1 MIRCCLCASW
11 FHEECVGIQCD
22 ADRGGVWPC
31 PECRQNGTRVK
42 TLIGTIEGLVSAV
55 RVIGEQLATSER
67 ERRDERIRTEE
78 RAMALRKEVVTLKEQ
93 VATLTWR
100 TFRQPGQPSSLLIGS
115 SLVRNVS
122 RDKLVDTDVIC
133 LPGGKLADVKRK
145 LEQQPSGFDT
155 ITVLAGGNDCDTSPP
170 PSAEAVVE
178 AYSAVIDTALVKA
191 RTVIVS
197 SVCPRL
203 TTHKTTNTIDAVN
216 ADLVHLCDEKSVT
229 FIDNTP
235 LFTLSDGSVN
245 DGYLQRDGVHLTTT
259 AINRVAKN
267 LALKIIC
274 AEDGACGQ
282 ARPPPPPTT
291 RRSDKRDISNHKDDD
306 DIVRRPQPR
315 RPNRVAKNQAQKIIC
330 TEDGAC
336 GQARPLPPPT
346 TRRSDK
352 RDISNHTYDDDIA
365 RRPQS
370 RRSRH
375 ADNDENGW
383 QTVRRQPPRRGPTYC
398 HFCGEGG
405 HVKDNCRHGAKLE
418 CHSCGQLGHK
428 EKFCAHY

>member
-42 TLIGTIEGLVSAV
+42 TLIGTVEGLVSAV
-55 RVIGEQLATSER
+55 RVIGEQLASSEK

-78 RAMALRKEVVTLKEQ
+78 RAMALHKEVVTLKEQ

-100 TFRQPGQPSSLLIGS
+100 TFRQPGQPSSLLLGS

-122 RDKLVDTDVIC
+122 RDKLVDTDVTC

-145 LEQQPSGFDT
+145 LEQLPCGFDT

-178 AYSAVIDTALVKA
+178 GYSAVIDTALVKA
-191 RTVIVS
+191 RTVTVS
-197 SVCPRL
+197 SVCPRF
-203 TTHKTTNTIDAVN
+203 TTRKTTNTI
-216 ADLVHLCDEKSVT
+216 DEKSVT

-291 RRSDKRDISNHKDDD
+291 RRSDTREIINHKNAD
-306 DIVRRPQPR
+306 DIARRPQPR
-315 RPNRVAKNQAQKIIC
+315 RPNRVAGSFQIFG
-330 TEDGAC
+330 T
-336 GQARPLPPPT
+336 
-346 TRRSDK
+346 
-352 RDISNHTYDDDIA
+352 IS
-365 RRPQS
+365 
-370 RRSRH
+370 
-375 ADNDENGW
+375 EM
-383 QTVRRQPPRRGPTYC
+383 
-398 HFCGEGG
+398 
-405 HVKDNCRHGAKLE
+405 K
-418 CHSCGQLGHK
+418 
-428 EKFCAHY
+428 

>member
-1 MIRCCLCASW
+1 MTNAS
-11 FHEECVGIQCD
+11 GQD
-22 ADRGGVWPC
+22 
-31 PECRQNGTRVK
+31 
-42 TLIGTIEGLVSAV
+42 
-55 RVIGEQLATSER
+55 SER

-122 RDKLVDTDVIC
+122 RD
-133 LPGGKLADVKRK
+133 KLADVKRK

-346 TRRSDK
+346 TRQSDK

-418 CHSCGQLGHK
+418 GHSCGQLGHK